1 MLVCLAAFVCAIWAL
16 ATRRKRIG
24 RSAIAIL
31 MVALNL
37 FRPVSPP
44 MQPIPPVAVEAAAAR
59 RLVGLGPVQPVVSFR
74 TGDASTRY
82 VLAQIAYVEG
92 DRAGA
97 RRLWAGLNGRDLES
111 PIEAPF
117 RLQFLQGRPVWRS
130 AVCTTT
136 GCFPEPV
143 RALLAAI
150 AAFAALALAGA
161 AAAAWEVAA
170 PDRRALQ
177 ADRGPL
183 RSAHRSRHGCMN
195 PAALSLLHRR
205 KDRLLGWGRR
215 LLLAAFLI
223 LSAGMLLYAR
233 GRRPGNGER
242 LVPALPPG
250 AACRASPTSASGGFG
265 RSEIGRGGF
274 RIAAIGFLVLG
285 LVALAE
291 ARLTGHKLSKTGCSS
306 S

>member
-1 MLVCLAAFVCAIWAL
+1 VDGVSGLDELGRRAAAIGRISLVAAVAAPIASAFWVLLLQPGRSGPADVHIPSTAPAVLAGARGGHIAGGPIAALQASLATLLMLVCLAAFVCAIWAL

-31 MVALNL
+31 VALNL

-59 RLVGLGPVQPVVSFR
+59 RLVGLGPVQPVVSLR

-97 RRLWAGLNGRDLES
+97 RRLSAGLDGRDLES

-117 RLQFLQGRPVWRS
+117 RLQFLQGRPVSRS

-161 AAAAWEVAA
+161 AAAAWEVQRRIVARCRRIEDLSGA
-170 PDRRALQ
+170 RTVRAL
-177 ADRGPL
+177 
-183 RSAHRSRHGCMN
+183 
-195 PAALSLLHRR
+195 AA
-205 KDRLLGWGRR
+205 
-215 LLLAAFLI
+215 
-223 LSAGMLLYAR
+223 
-233 GRRPGNGER
+233 
-242 LVPALPPG
+242 
-250 AACRASPTSASGGFG
+250 
-265 RSEIGRGGF
+265 
-274 RIAAIGFLVLG
+274 
-285 LVALAE
+285 
-291 ARLTGHKLSKTGCSS
+291 
-306 S
+306 